1 MLTDGDGR
9 PMPPVGSKVRF
20 FYSGLGPG
28 GFHVDVYEGFIARY
42 NIDREDQLP
51 TLTLAV
57 GNKYHNYSGG
67 KWVTRDKSVSTFL
80 KHVHGLV
87 VLEQSLGITDD
98 GIKTSEGSDF
108 SHFFLT
114 EFLADLEIKC
124 EDQTFHVHR
133 VLLAAAS
140 PYFLAMFQNDM
151 TEASSRRIGLRE
163 IKPKVLKAA
172 LEWIY
177 KSNLDVKVFK
187 DDPDFAGDLLAAAE
201 MYQLEKL
208 KKIVEDELCDSLQLE
223 NVLELIVMG
232 DMHRAPK
239 LKEKALKLIAEKKKD
254 IENLDNWRMFVKS
267 HPDLTVEIFKM
278 V

>member
-57 GNKYHNYSGG
+57 GHKYHNYSGG
-67 KWVTRDKSVSTFL
+67 KWVTRNKSVSTFL

-124 EDQTFHVHR
+124 EDQTFHVHSTEFS
-133 VLLAAAS
+133 S
-140 PYFLAMFQNDM
+140 PPPLHTSWRCSKM
-151 TEASSRRIGLRE
+151 T
-163 IKPKVLKAA
+163 
-172 LEWIY
+172 
-177 KSNLDVKVFK
+177 
-187 DDPDFAGDLLAAAE
+187 
-201 MYQLEKL
+201 
-208 KKIVEDELCDSLQLE
+208 
-223 NVLELIVMG
+223 
-232 DMHRAPK
+232 
-239 LKEKALKLIAEKKKD
+239 
-254 IENLDNWRMFVKS
+254 
-267 HPDLTVEIFKM
+267 
-278 V
+278 